1 MDKRTGMD
9 DAVLEAKLRDAVRI
23 AERGRAH
30 FVGFLDE
37 RQAGVAQSFM
47 RHTGFSNFL
56 FWGGYPEAERVLFG
70 AFPDYQEACPEDF
83 PLETFTVSYRMCDSL
98 THRDFLGALLSKGVV
113 RETLGDILVEPGR
126 AVLFSRAEVAEFLLQ
141 QTDKIGRVGVT
152 LSRGAQEPLP
162 VPHTFAP
169 FSGVVASA
177 RRDCIVAW
185 AAGVSR
191 EKAAGLV
198 SAGVVMLNHEVVTS
212 VSTQVTEEAKLSIR
226 GKGRYI
232 LDRIGPVTKK
242 GRLSI
247 AGRKYI

>member
-1 MDKRTGMD
+1 MEKRAGMD

-23 AERGRAH
+23 AERGRPH

-37 RQAGVAQSFM
+37 RQAGVAQTIM
-47 RHTGFSNFL
+47 RRTGFSNYL
-56 FWGGYPEAERVLFG
+56 LWGGYAEAERVLFG
-70 AFPDYQEACPEDF
+70 AFPDYLEACPEEF
-83 PLETFTVSYRMCDSL
+83 PLETVTVSYRQCDSL
-98 THRDFLGALLSKGVV
+98 THRDFLGSLLSKGVV
-113 RETLGDILVEPGR
+113 RETIGDILVEPGR
-126 AVLFSRAEVAEFLLQ
+126 AVLFARAEVTDFLLQ
-141 QTDKIGRVGVT
+141 QTDKIGRVGVK

-162 VPHTFAP
+162 VPHRFAP

-177 RRDCIVAW
+177 RLDCIAAL

-191 EKAAGLV
+191 EKAAGLI
-198 SAGVVMLNHEVVTS
+198 SAGLVMLNHEVVTS
-212 VSTQVTEEAKLSIR
+212 VSTPVTEGSKLSVR

-232 LDRIGPVTKK
+232 LDRVGPLTKK

>member
-1 MDKRTGMD
+1 M
-9 DAVLEAKLRDAVRI
+9 
-23 AERGRAH
+23 
-30 FVGFLDE
+30 
-37 RQAGVAQSFM
+37 
-47 RHTGFSNFL
+47 
-56 FWGGYPEAERVLFG
+56 
-70 AFPDYQEACPEDF
+70 
-83 PLETFTVSYRMCDSL
+83 
-98 THRDFLGALLSKGVV
+98 
-113 RETLGDILVEPGR
+113 
-126 AVLFSRAEVAEFLLQ
+126 FSRAEVAEFLLQ

-177 RRDCIVAW
+177 RLDCIVAL